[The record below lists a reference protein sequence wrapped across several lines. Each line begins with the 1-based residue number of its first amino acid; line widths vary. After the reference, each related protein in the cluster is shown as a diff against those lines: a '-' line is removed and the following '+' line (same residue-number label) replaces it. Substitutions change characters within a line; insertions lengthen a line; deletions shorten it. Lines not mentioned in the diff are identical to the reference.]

1 MYRGYFAKPPSSVVC
16 LSNAKPSYCPSLVL
30 VCVRAYFGI
39 SIALLYRYILLGSLC
54 YDAIRLLDKLF
65 DLLVLMV

>member
-1 MYRGYFAKPPSSVVC
+1 M
-16 LSNAKPSYCPSLVL
+16 L

-54 YDAIRLLDKLF
+54 YDVIELLLEVF
-65 DLLVLMV
+65 DLLVFMVYGWYINLNDFDVVWSR